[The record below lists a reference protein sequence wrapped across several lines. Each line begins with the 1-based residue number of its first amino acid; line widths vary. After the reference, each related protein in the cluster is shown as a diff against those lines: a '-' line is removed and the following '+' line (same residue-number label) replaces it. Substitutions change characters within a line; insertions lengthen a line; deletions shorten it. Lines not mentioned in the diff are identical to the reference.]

1 MNFKRIKGSLYM
13 VRNGSGLKD
22 AAKDFSSHRG
32 TLLNTPDRLPGLV
45 FFSEEGNCV
54 KCTGLSF
61 EELKDVIRDY
71 D

>member
-13 VRNGSGLKD
+13 VKNGSGLRD

-45 FFSEEGNCV
+45 FFSEEGNGV